1 MKTWMVIILA
11 VAVLYPT
18 IWQAAQKNFPQDG
31 RADWYDAAN
40 L

>member
-18 IWQAAQKNFPQDG
+18 IWPHEVEFDI
-31 RADWYDAAN
+31 
-40 L
+40 